1 MKTTLLS
8 LFFIAML
15 LGSTI
20 AKDMEETDARS
31 IAEAIQAGSWNIYVI
46 YFYWSGEREN
56 EKLEEGIKSDVTD
69 KYEDVYYAK
78 VDCASSDYHQVLDLF
93 EFQDARDN
101 FKGRSIHL
109 EELPMVLSIVHGV
122 GYVSH
127 GETSYKLIAERMPE
141 LVDYSNRKSVQ
152 KAY

>member
-1 MKTTLLS
+1 MKTSFIS
-8 LFFIAML
+8 LFLIAIL
-15 LGSTI
+15 AGSAF
-20 AKDMEETDARS
+20 AKDLEQTDARS
-31 IAEAIQAGSWNIYVI
+31 VAEAIQAGSWNIYVI

-56 EKLEEGIKSDVTD
+56 QNLEDGIKENVLD
-69 KYEDVYYAK
+69 KYEDAYYAK
-78 VDCASSDYHQVLDLF
+78 VDCSQSDYHQVLDLF

-122 GYVSH
+122 GYVST
-127 GETSYKLIAERMPE
+127 GETSYELVAERMPE
-141 LVDYSNRKSVQ
+141 LVDYANRKSVQ

>member
-1 MKTTLLS
+1 MKTSFIS
-8 LFFIAML
+8 LFLIAIL
-15 LGSTI
+15 AGSVF
-20 AKDMEETDARS
+20 AKDLEQTDARS
-31 IAEAIQAGSWNIYVI
+31 VAEAIQAGSWNIYVI

-56 EKLEEGIKSDVTD
+56 QKLEDGIKENVLD
-69 KYEDVYYAK
+69 KYEDAYYAK
-78 VDCASSDYHQVLDLF
+78 VDCSQSDYHQVLDLF

-122 GYVSH
+122 GYVST
-127 GETSYKLIAERMPE
+127 GETSYELVAERMPE
-141 LVDYSNRKSVQ
+141 LVDYANRKSVQ